1 MTAATRKFEKLAILG
16 MLALCMASPSAA
28 CAQTDDGRAVFS
40 KVPSSDASD
49 PASNDPPPPMP
60 RQRDGTYRK
69 PAPRQ
74 TSTPNQT
81 YQVDAGR
88 ADQASYQSS
97 DNGSYAPQQFD
108 THNPAPHGQAN
119 SRGSSVLSR
128 KTPASVATQPRDP
141 IVSPEAV
148 YIDGETIP
156 PGSSRPGS
164 RILGGGSVMTTKP
177 QSIQSQPM
185 MGGMPMEG
193 SVGPTMDGGVIT
205 EGEPMMGRGPD
216 GFTNPYCNDCN
227 CGRGGFGMGPMIG
240 RGRMSGGG
248 CSDCGSDPCDCYNHE
263 RGERGPYGRP
273 WILAPF
279 DWLDDRMRDE
289 CTGWWWGEEFTVF
302 AGVHNF
308 KSPVDLGVN
317 SNFGFQE
324 GVNWAFPFWGELSLG
339 GQVGFEVTQSDF
351 QNSTII
357 TDNRNQ
363 FFLTAGLFHR
373 APCCGGWDLGVV
385 FDWLHDDFYQEFDLG
400 QIRGEIGY
408 WFDGCNELGCDF
420 AIGLRNDNTAD
431 QFTPIGARTYDVID
445 QYFFFWRHRLACRGD
460 IRFGGGFTSNSGGLV
475 GADFNV
481 PIAKS
486 WAIEGGFDYL
496 ISDRRT
502 DSISNETWNIG
513 INLVWYPGGTARCA
527 CLPYRP
533 FLGVADNGS
542 FMVTRHGTLPQ

>member
-1 MTAATRKFEKLAILG
+1 M
-16 MLALCMASPSAA
+16 
-28 CAQTDDGRAVFS
+28 V
-40 KVPSSDASD
+40 
-49 PASNDPPPPMP
+49 
-60 RQRDGTYRK
+60 
-69 PAPRQ
+69 
-74 TSTPNQT
+74 
-81 YQVDAGR
+81 
-88 ADQASYQSS
+88 
-97 DNGSYAPQQFD
+97 
-108 THNPAPHGQAN
+108 
-119 SRGSSVLSR
+119 
-128 KTPASVATQPRDP
+128 
-141 IVSPEAV
+141 
-148 YIDGETIP
+148 
-156 PGSSRPGS
+156 
-164 RILGGGSVMTTKP
+164 GGV
-177 QSIQSQPM
+177 
-185 MGGMPMEG
+185 PMEG
-193 SVGPTMDGGVIT
+193 SVGPMMDGGVMM
-205 EGEPMMGRGPD
+205 EGEPMLGRGPD

-227 CGRGGFGMGPMIG
+227 CGPDGFGLG
-240 RGRMSGGG
+240 GRMRQRSMAGGG
-248 CSDCGSDPCDCYNHE
+248 CSDCGSDPCDCQDHE
-263 RGERGPYGRP
+263 RGERKPYGRP

-279 DWLDDRMRDE
+279 DWLDDTCRDD
-289 CTGWWWGEEFTVF
+289 CTGWWWGEDLTLF

-324 GVNWAFPFWGELSLG
+324 GVNWAFPFWGDLDLG
-339 GQVGFEVTQSDF
+339 GQVGFEVTQSDLES
-351 QNSTII
+351 STII
-357 TDNRNQ
+357 TDHRNQ

-385 FDWLHDDFYQEFDLG
+385 FDWLHDDFYQEFELG

-408 WFDGCNELGCDF
+408 WFDGCNEVGFDF
-420 AIGLRNDNTAD
+420 AVGLWEDNTAD

-496 ISDRRT
+496 ISGGRT

-533 FLGVADNGS
+533 LLGVADNGS